1 MSKSNTAT
9 MRAVV
14 YDKPYSVS
22 IREVQKPV
30 IVHPDDI
37 IVKGALIHRIHDESS
52 KVDLVVVVA

>member
-1 MSKSNTAT
+1 